1 MAVGAGRSRQVH
13 SQTQAAPCQLTLVLN
28 VRVGP
33 SALASF
39 VPGSPEGELRGELVF
54 APGPDGSVEGGVLR
68 LDTGDELPVTGQ
80 VWGRHISLRAKGG
93 LGEVIVLIGSA
104 EQPHDRCSGAVDG
117 TLTGP
122 EIGDLG
128 EWHAVATG
136 GGAVPPSADA
146 PQGQA
151 SAQPTETALS
161 TEAAEPTAAASTVP
175 AEPTAPAA
183 EGLTANVVVIAPDA
197 NFRAEPS
204 SASESLAVLAEG
216 TELTTLGETV
226 PAEDGGSG

>member
-1 MAVGAGRSRQVH
+1 MRCSSSSSWPAPWRNAIGRRPRPLS
-13 SQTQAAPCQLTLVLN
+13 
-28 VRVGP
+28 GP
-33 SALASF
+33 SGKF
-39 VPGSPEGELRGELVF
+39 LRPTG
-54 APGPDGSVEGGVLR
+54 AWRGRPAARHGGV
-68 LDTGDELPVTGQ
+68 
-80 VWGRHISLRAKGG
+80 
-93 LGEVIVLIGSA
+93 
-104 EQPHDRCSGAVDG
+104 
-117 TLTGP
+117 
-122 EIGDLG
+122 
-128 EWHAVATG
+128 G

-161 TEAAEPTAAASTVP
+161 TEAAEPTVAAPTVP
-175 AEPTAPAA
+175 AEQTAPTEQTAPAA

-226 PAEDGGSG
+226 PAEDGRRLGRPDQVVVHGNTSPDAVDAVAGRHSSNASRTRPCGIFRWPGYGVGPIDSARSVP